1 MARHSHPKARFAI
14 MPRRYCQESPDAI
27 ASCELDDMV
36 LLYHRPSG
44 QTHMVISPVPEIL
57 ATLDD
62 GAALTAGEVH
72 GELARLYDLGAAE
85 AAEQLVEAHLTEL
98 TALGLVRIA

>member
-1 MARHSHPKARFAI
+1 
-14 MPRRYCQESPDAI
+14 MPPRYCQDSPDAI
-27 ASCELDDMV
+27 AACVLEDMA

-57 ATLDD
+57 AALDN

-72 GELARLYDLGAAE
+72 AELARLYDLGAAE
-85 AAEQLVEAHLTEL
+85 EAVPLVEAHLAEL
-98 TALGLVRIA
+98 AALGLVRLA